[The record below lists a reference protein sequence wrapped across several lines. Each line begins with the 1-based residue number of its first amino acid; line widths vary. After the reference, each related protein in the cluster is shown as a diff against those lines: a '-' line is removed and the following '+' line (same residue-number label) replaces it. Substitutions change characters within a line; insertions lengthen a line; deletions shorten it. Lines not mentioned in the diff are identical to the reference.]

1 MQPFLN
7 FLIDIKDAKF
17 GFDVIG
23 KAIADMYNAIVAN
36 PTIQMIWN
44 GMMNLFGRVFCYRL
58 YRSCGL
64 LCRSCLPWQKDDGI
78 P

>member
-44 GMMNLFGRVFCYRL
+44 ARSNFRMEHTTFWMIPPHQCFCTN
-58 YRSCGL
+58 
-64 LCRSCLPWQKDDGI
+64 DMF
-78 P
+78 